1 MQFGLDIPNVHHGLG
16 LEAYGAGE
24 PFNATLAVNPET
36 FRRLSARAEE
46 VGFHTIWIADHL
58 VFPPVSA
65 VEHPLNYQPNIGQGD
80 EVTRGHEAGTAVR
93 ADDPI
98 YEALSTMAFLG
109 ALTTRCRIGVGVLVI
124 PYRNPVIAAKMISTI
139 DVLTNGR
146 VTIGAGVGWLKE
158 AFDAVRAEYDYRGAA
173 TDEYIDLMRVL
184 WRDERPEFHGEH
196 YQLEPGLRFLPKPV
210 QAPIPIWIGGVSGPA
225 LRRAAK
231 RGDGWLAVY
240 QSPEEFSVN
249 RSRVV
254 GLLHDNGRTEDGF
267 TFAHRVRY
275 MVTDH
280 DGGDQVCIGS
290 PQRVA
295 DGIRAYYDAGVDHLQ
310 LAPPP
315 GPTTNALVEQVD
327 RFESDVV
334 PLIKDLWDGQP

>member
-36 FRRLSARAEE
+36 FRRVSTRAEE
-46 VGFHTIWIADHL
+46 VGFQTIWIADHL
-58 VFPPVSA
+58 VFPPISEA
-65 VEHPLNYQPNIGQGD
+65 EHPLSYQPNIGQGG
-80 EVTRGHEAGTAVR
+80 EVTHGHEAGTAVR

-98 YEALSTMAFLG
+98 YEALATMAFLG

-139 DVLTNGR
+139 DVLTAGR

-158 AFDAVRAEYDYRGAA
+158 AFDAVRAEYDHRGAA

-196 YQLEPGLRFLPKPV
+196 YQLAPGLRFLPKPV
-210 QAPIPIWIGGVSGPA
+210 QTPIPIWIGGVSGPA
-225 LRRAAK
+225 LRRAAT

-240 QSPEEFSVN
+240 QSPEEFAAN
-249 RSRVV
+249 RRRVV
-254 GLLHDNGRTEDGF
+254 GLLHDNGRTEQGF

-275 MVTDH
+275 MVSDG

-295 DGIRAYYDAGVDHLQ
+295 DGIRAYHDAGVDHLQ

-315 GPTTNALVEQVD
+315 GPTTDALVEQVD
-327 RFESDVV
+327 RFESQVR
-334 PLIKDLWDGQP
+334 PLIEDLWQGI